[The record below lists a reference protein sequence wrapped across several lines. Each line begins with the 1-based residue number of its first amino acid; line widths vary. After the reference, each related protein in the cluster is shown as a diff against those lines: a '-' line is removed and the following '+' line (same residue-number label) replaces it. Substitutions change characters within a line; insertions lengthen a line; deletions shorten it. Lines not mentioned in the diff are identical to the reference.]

1 MRLQLQRSRNEPNS
15 TFAAVQSMLA
25 AKNGNV
31 LTQKGN
37 TLVAQI
43 QLARMHRAIALTYGV
58 NILPF
63 DVSTG
68 FPAFYLDMMRRKR
81 VETASDTRTNIIS
94 RVLNLMGSAR
104 PEFFNCAVTSAAAP
118 TT

>member
-1 MRLQLQRSRNEPNS
+1 MRLHTQRSRNEPNS

-31 LTQKGN
+31 LTEKGN

-43 QLARMHRAIALTYGV
+43 QLARMRLAIALTYGV
-58 NILPF
+58 NILSF
-63 DVSTG
+63 YVSTG
-68 FPAFYLDMMRRKR
+68 FPGFYLDMMRRKR
-81 VETASDTRTNIIS
+81 VEADSTVRTNNIS
-94 RVLNLMGSAR
+94 RELNLMGNAR
-104 PEFFNCAVTSAAAP
+104 PEFFICAVASAAAP